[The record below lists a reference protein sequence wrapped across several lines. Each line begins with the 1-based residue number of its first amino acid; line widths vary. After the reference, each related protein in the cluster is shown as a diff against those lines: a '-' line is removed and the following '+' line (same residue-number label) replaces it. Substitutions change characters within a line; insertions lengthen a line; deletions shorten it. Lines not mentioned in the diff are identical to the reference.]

1 MDHPAIQQTV
11 GPIRA
16 KCGMEMGKAMK
27 VGEIIAQGVAQ
38 EEEDLEEK
46 T

>member
-1 MDHPAIQQTV
+1 MDHPAIQQIV
-11 GPIRA
+11 GPVRA
-16 KCGMEMGKAMK
+16 KWGMEMGKAMK
-27 VGEIIAQGVAQ
+27 VGEITTQSVAQ